1 MSLTLDDIR
10 AAADRL
16 KGQVERT
23 PLRRSQ
29 KLSQITGADIWVK
42 YENQQFTGSFKDRG
56 ALNRLS
62 RLTPEERK
70 RGVITASAGN
80 HAQALAF
87 HGQRRGARAV
97 IVMPKATP
105 TVKVEQTRGFGA
117 EVVLEGETLD
127 DALATVDKMAREQ
140 GLIFVSAYDD
150 YDIMAGQGT
159 AALEVL
165 ADAPDLDVL
174 VVPIGGA
181 GLIAGM
187 STAAKA
193 IKPDVRIVGVE
204 AEMYPSFTARL
215 QGHAAPIGG
224 QTIAEGIAVK
234 RVGEQSFAVA
244 QPLVDEVLLV
254 SEARLEEAVALY
266 VSTAKSVA
274 EGAGAATLAAVLS
287 EPEKFRG
294 RKVALVLSGG
304 NIDSRLLASVLT
316 RELVREHRIISLHI
330 SGDDRPGALAAVCTV
345 IGAAGGNIIEV
356 AHNRLSL
363 DLPAKNTAFDIMI
376 ETRDAHHS
384 QQIVDALVARG
395 YPPVVT

>member
-10 AAADRL
+10 AAAERIH
-16 KGQVERT
+16 GQVERT
-23 PLRRSQ
+23 PLRHSP
-29 KLSQITGADIWVK
+29 KLSQITGAEIWVK

-62 RLTPEERK
+62 RLTPEERR

-80 HAQALAF
+80 HAQAIAF
-87 HGQRRGARAV
+87 HAQRMGARAV
-97 IVMPKATP
+97 IIMPRATP
-105 TVKVEQTRGFGA
+105 MVKVEQTRGFGA

-127 DALATVDKMAREQ
+127 DALVTVDQMAREQ
-140 GLIFVSAYDD
+140 GLIFVSAYND

-159 AALEVL
+159 TALEVL
-165 ADAPDLDVL
+165 EDLPDVEVL
-174 VVPIGGA
+174 IAPIGGA

-187 STAAKA
+187 ATAAKA
-193 IKPDVRIVGVE
+193 LKPDVKVIGVE

-215 QGHAAPIGG
+215 RGEAAPIGG

-234 RVGEQSFAVA
+234 RVGDLSFAVA
-244 QPLVDEVLLV
+244 APLVDEVMLV

-266 VSTAKSVA
+266 VGAEKTVS

-287 EPEKFRG
+287 APEKFRG
-294 RKVALVLSGG
+294 RKAALVLSGG
-304 NIDSRLLASVLT
+304 NIDTRLLASVLT

-330 SGDDRPGALAAVCTV
+330 AGDDRPGGLAAVCSV

-363 DLPAKNTAFDIMI
+363 DLPAKTTAFDIMI

-384 QQIVDALVARG
+384 QQIVDALTARG

>member
-1 MSLTLDDIR
+1 MSLSLDDIR
-10 AAADRL
+10 AAAERIR
-16 KGQVERT
+16 GQVERT
-23 PLRRSQ
+23 PLRHSRT
-29 KLSQITGADIWVK
+29 LSRITGADIWVK

-62 RLTPEERK
+62 RLNAEERR

-87 HGQRRGARAV
+87 HAARMDTRAV
-97 IVMPKATP
+97 IVMPRATP
-105 TVKVEQTRGFGA
+105 IVKVEQTRGFGA
-117 EVVLEGETLD
+117 EVVLEGDTLD
-127 DALATVDKMAREQ
+127 DALVTVDAMARAQ
-140 GLIFVSAYDD
+140 NLIFVSAYND

-159 AALEVL
+159 TALEVME
-165 ADAPDLDVL
+165 DAPDLDVL

-187 STAAKA
+187 ATATKGL
-193 IKPDVRIVGVE
+193 KPAVEVVGVE

-215 QGHAAPIGG
+215 RGDKAPIGG

-234 RVGEQSFAVA
+234 QVGDLSFAVA
-244 QPLVDEVLLV
+244 RPLVDEVLLV
-254 SEARLEEAVALY
+254 SEDRLEEAISLY
-266 VSTAKSVA
+266 VTVEKTVA

-287 EPEKFRG
+287 APDRFRG
-294 RKVALVLSGG
+294 RKVVLVLSGG

-316 RELVREHRIISLHI
+316 RELVREKRIISLHI
-330 SGDDRPGALAAVCTV
+330 AGDDRPGALAKVCAV
-345 IGAAGGNIIEV
+345 IGEAGGNIIEV

-363 DLPAKNTAFDIMI
+363 DLPAKTTAFDIMI

-384 QQIVDALVARG
+384 QDIVDALISTG

>member
-10 AAADRL
+10 AAADRIR
-16 KGQVERT
+16 GQVERT
-23 PLRRSQ
+23 PLRQSRT
-29 KLSQITGADIWVK
+29 LSRITGADIWVK

-62 RLTPEERK
+62 RLSPEERK
-70 RGVITASAGN
+70 RGVVTASAGN
-80 HAQALAF
+80 HAQALAY
-87 HGQRRGARAV
+87 HAARMDTRAV
-97 IVMPKATP
+97 IVMPRATP
-105 TVKVEQTRGFGA
+105 IVKVEQTRGFGA
-117 EVVLEGETLD
+117 EVVLEGDTLD
-127 DALATVDKMAREQ
+127 DALVTVDAMAREQ
-140 GLIFVSAYDD
+140 NLIFVSAYND

-159 AALEVL
+159 AALEIME
-165 ADAPDLDVL
+165 DAPDLDIL
-174 VVPIGGA
+174 AVPIGGA

-187 STAAKA
+187 ATAVKA
-193 IKPDVRIVGVE
+193 LKPDVKVIGAE

-215 QGHAAPIGG
+215 RGEKAPIGG

-234 RVGEQSFAVA
+234 QVGDLSFGVA
-244 QPLVDEVLLV
+244 KSLVDEVLLV
-254 SEARLEEAVALY
+254 SEARLEEAVSLY
-266 VSTAKSVA
+266 VTVEKTVA

-287 EPEKFRG
+287 CPEKFRD
-294 RKVALVLSGG
+294 RKVVLVLSGG

-330 SGDDRPGALAAVCTV
+330 AGDDRPGALAKVCTV

-363 DLPAKNTAFDIMI
+363 DLPAKTTAFDIMI

-384 QQIVDALVARG
+384 QEIVDALISTG